1 MLEILLLWIYLLFI
15 NAAAGIG
22 VLRVLGRLAGR
33 KGSSVGLSSAVLAGT
48 VSITAFAEWFSIF
61 SNVGMVCHLILLAL
75 AFVSVFAFR
84 DSFLELLRKGRK
96 IAFSWE
102 GVLYLIFVAMT
113 AYFASRGLQHTDTG
127 IYHAQAIRWYEE
139 YGLVK
144 GLGNLQ
150 QHFAYNSAY
159 LAYAAIFSMKWL
171 LGQSLHVTTGFFQA
185 FLCVWALYGLKNALR
200 HKNHTADACRIAIL
214 IYALVNAEGTMSPAT
229 DYGTMWLVLFV
240 VTRWAALCCE
250 EKPEDLT
257 DRTALL
263 SVAAVCVAT
272 YKLSAGLLLLLALYP
287 AALLIRKRE
296 IKKILVYIGAGV
308 LVLAPFLW
316 RNVLISGWLLYP
328 FPAIDLFSVDWKI
341 PVQHVQH
348 DSDQIKVWGKC
359 VFDVAQADMPLK
371 QWLPLWWDA
380 KDRYEQMLIYAVAL
394 AVPLEALAAFKGLR
408 EIVGRRKPEQRGTP
422 GQKIAWE
429 QILLHVSVFA
439 CICGWFFLAPFIRY
453 GLAFLLIFPLMA
465 LGLWIRPE
473 KMGPVRIAGGFLC
486 AAVFFSL
493 SDYWD
498 YYVLSDLVWIK
509 HHLTD
514 PSYLIQQD
522 YDRVETGEIA
532 VGNLTVYYPLNS
544 DNISYHAFPA
554 TAYEMMAERTTMRGD
569 DISDGFMPK

>member
-1 MLEILLLWIYLLFI
+1 MLEILLLWIYMLFV
-15 NAAAGIG
+15 NAAIG
-22 VLRVLGRLAGR
+22 VGVLGIFCRLTGR
-33 KGSSVGLSSAVLAGT
+33 DGKRIGLSSAVLAGVVAIT
-48 VSITAFAEWFSIF
+48 VYAEGYSVF
-61 SNVGMVCHLILLAL
+61 SNVGAVCHLILLTL
-75 AFVSVFAFR
+75 ASGFAFAFR
-84 DSFLELLRKGRK
+84 ETFRELLRRGKK
-96 IAFSWE
+96 ILFSWE
-102 GVLYLIFVAMT
+102 GALYLIFVVMT

-159 LAYAAIFSMKWL
+159 LAYAAVFSMKWL
-171 LGQSLHVTTGFFQA
+171 LGQSLHVTTGFLQA
-185 FLCVWALYGLKNALR
+185 FLCVWALYGLKNALH
-200 HKNHTADACRIAIL
+200 HKNHTADACRIGIL
-214 IYALVNAEGTMSPAT
+214 LYALVNAEGTMSPAT

-240 VTRWAALCCE
+240 LTRWAQLCCE
-250 EKPEDLT
+250 DKPEDLT

-287 AALLIRKRE
+287 AALLIRKKE
-296 IKKILVYIGAGV
+296 VKKILLYLAAGI
-308 LVLAPFLW
+308 LVLAPFLV
-316 RNVLISGWLLYP
+316 RNVLLSGWLLYP

-341 PVQHVQH
+341 PAQYAQY

-359 VFDVAQADMPLK
+359 IFDVAQADMPLTE
-371 QWLPLWWDA
+371 WLPLWWDS

-394 AVPLEALAAFKGLR
+394 AVPLEALTVFKGV
-408 EIVGRRKPEQRGTP
+408 IGRR
-422 GQKIAWE
+422 KIAWE
-429 QILLHVSVFA
+429 QVLLHLSVFA

-453 GLAFLLIFPLMA
+453 GLAFLLVFPLMA

-493 SDYWD
+493 SNYWD
-498 YYVLSDLVWIK
+498 YYVLTDLVWIK

-514 PSYLIQQD
+514 PSYLVQQD
-522 YDRVETGEIA
+522 YDRVATGEIRM
-532 VGNLTVYYPLNS
+532 GDLTVYYPLDS
-544 DNISYHAFPA
+544 DTISYHAFPA
-554 TAYEMMAERTTMRGD
+554 TAYEMMAERSKMRGD
-569 DISDGFMPK
+569 DLSDGFMPK